1 MQLSHKPSQNNH
13 DHLKRRKKQLQRHE
27 TETKPQNKYIY
38 LTLWNG
44 MCAAAPHLN
53 IIVLVTLRQII
64 SREKK
69 EQNDFLTT
77 KQTPCVCRCHVQCV
91 QKRKKHYHK
100 NNNHERSHYF
110 ATLAKCK

>member
-1 MQLSHKPSQNNH
+1 
-13 DHLKRRKKQLQRHE
+13 
-27 TETKPQNKYIY
+27 
-38 LTLWNG
+38 

-77 KQTPCVCRCHVQCV
+77 KQTPCVCVDVICAVCAET
-91 QKRKKHYHK
+91 K
-100 NNNHERSHYF
+100 E
-110 ATLAKCK
+110 TLP